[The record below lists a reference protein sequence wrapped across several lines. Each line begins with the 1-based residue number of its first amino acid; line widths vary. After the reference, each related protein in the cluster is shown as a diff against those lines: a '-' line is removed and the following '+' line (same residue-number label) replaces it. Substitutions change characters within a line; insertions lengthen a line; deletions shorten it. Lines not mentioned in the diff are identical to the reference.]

1 MLACPKCSKEFK
13 SKGSLN
19 THIKTVC
26 SDNPEMFTCE
36 HCLSNF
42 NRKSSLNS
50 HLQICSAKKERDT
63 QQMSQSLTNKNKECE
78 ELKKLLQEKDEEYTS
93 SILKKEQELKFQL
106 TKIEEEYKA
115 QFLKKEEEYKKQTER
130 SREYYQKI
138 IIDKDNSIIE
148 LKAKLKSIIKSK
160 DEYKELVSKTITKS
174 TNTVNITTNNQTFN
188 NLIVDHLK
196 PITDDLMKEIGEKV
210 SITSIK
216 SGAIGIAN
224 AVKPL
229 LEDKIVRSDETRNT
243 LAYNYNGVPKKD
255 PKGLK
260 LSTQII
266 ESTMKTLEKYADEI
280 ELYYD
285 SKNEKGELVGSEL
298 EKSIAF
304 GQYRRNMTA
313 KRFKTEGK
321 KLAKRIADYAMS
333 KLDFDLKYGITKNQE
348 YQTEGLQLSDIP
360 PNCVNYTY
368 KGKDY
373 NVVRWPSGEV
383 RRLIRLKSTGEPM
396 ETDDETESES
406 DSEID
411 EF

>member
-19 THIKTVC
+19 THLKTIC
-26 SDNPEMFTCE
+26 SDNPEIFTCE

-42 NRKSSLNS
+42 NRKANLNS
-50 HLQICSAKKERDT
+50 HLQICSVKKERDT

-78 ELKKLLQEKDEEYTS
+78 DLKKLLQEKDEEY
-93 SILKKEQELKFQL
+93 
-106 TKIEEEYKA
+106 
-115 QFLKKEEEYKKQTER
+115 KKQIER
-130 SREYYQKI
+130 SRDYYQKI
-138 IIDKDNSIIE
+138 IIDKDNSITD
-148 LKAKLKSIIKSK
+148 LKARVKLLTKSNDKFN
-160 DEYKELVSKTITKS
+160 EMVSKTMTKT

-406 DSEID
+406 DSEND
-411 EF
+411 MDDF